1 MTRFFLLMALL
12 LSLAACGGGS
22 TGDMNADTIVDPGNL
37 NPGTGNNIATGTG
50 TGTGTGSNDNT
61 NLNTPTKNAAPIAAT
76 NVAELLVDSG
86 PDGNG
91 VNRLYTS
98 VTICK
103 PGSTTLCTTIDHVLV
118 DTGSVGLRLLASE
131 VPADLQLDKA
141 KTSLGNVL
149 LGCANFLDGSF
160 AWGPLTVADV
170 KLGGLLAASTT
181 VQLVGH
187 SEYDPFQSQ
196 CSYWGDPIITASDLG
211 AKGILGVGLSKQDCG
226 SACEVQGRR
235 SARNG
240 KYFSCIN
247 AACTSVTGTTLATD
261 KQLQQVVA
269 RFPTDNNGLAI
280 QMDSVP
286 TAGAATATGKMIFG
300 LGTRTNNQFPTLQ
313 VLATTTQGYLYGTLS
328 SSSVL
333 AGGNFSSTFLDTG
346 SNGIFFDSYL
356 PNCTYPNDSGFYCP
370 FTDIAFNV
378 VLGGAGTV
386 QARASFTLSNAAA
399 LFQKGNSALPTLGG
413 SLNAQGLLDLG
424 LPFFYGKTIAIGI
437 DGMSATG
444 LGTSTVTGPF
454 YAL

>member
-1 MTRFFLLMALL
+1 MTRFFLLVGLV

-22 TGDMNADTIVDPGNL
+22 TGDLNADTIVDPGNL
-37 NPGTGNNIATGTG
+37 NAWTG
-50 TGTGTGSNDNT
+50 
-61 NLNTPTKNAAPIAAT
+61 AT

-103 PGSTTLCTTIDHVLV
+103 PGSTTLCKTIDHVLV

-131 VPADLQLDKA
+131 VSADLQLSAA
-141 KTSLGNVL
+141 KNTNGNVL

-160 AWGPLTVADV
+160 AWGPLTIADV
-170 KLGGLLAASTT
+170 KLGGLTAADTT

-187 SEYDPFQSQ
+187 SEYDPFQYQ
-196 CSYWGDPIITASDLG
+196 CSTWGDPIITASDLG

-226 SACEVQGRR
+226 SACELQGRR

-240 KYFSCIN
+240 KYFSCSD
-247 AACTSVTGTTLATD
+247 AACTRVTGTTLATN

-269 RFPTDNNGLAI
+269 RFPTDNNGFAI

-286 TAGAATATGKMIFG
+286 SAGAVTATGKMIFG
-300 LGTRTNNQFPTLQ
+300 LGTRTNNQFTTLQ

-328 SSSVL
+328 SNSVL
-333 AGGNFSSTFLDTG
+333 AGGSFSSTFLDTG
-346 SNGIFFDSYL
+346 SNGIFFDSYI

-413 SLNAQGLLDLG
+413 ALGAQGLLDLG
-424 LPFFYGKTIAIGI
+424 LPFFYGKTVVIGI
-437 DGMSATG
+437 DGMPITGVGTGATM
-444 LGTSTVTGPF
+444 GPY

>member
-1 MTRFFLLMALL
+1 MKRLFLLLALAL
-12 LSLAACGGGS
+12 TLVGCGGGGAANGNS
-22 TGDMNADTIVDPGNL
+22 DTVINPGNL
-37 NPGTGNNIATGTG
+37 NAGAGNNVATGTG
-50 TGTGTGSNDNT
+50 TETGSNDNPDS
-61 NLNTPTKNAAPIAAT
+61 NTSAKNAAQTAAT

-131 VPADLQLDKA
+131 VPADLQLSAA
-141 KTSLGNVL
+141 KNTSANVL

-160 AWGPLTVADV
+160 AWGPLTIADV
-170 KLGGLLAASTT
+170 KLGGLTAANTT

-187 SEYDPFQSQ
+187 SEYDRFQSQ
-196 CSYWGDPIITASDLG
+196 CSSWGDPIITAKDLG

-235 SARNG
+235 NARNG

-247 AACTSVTGTTLATD
+247 SICTSVTGTSLAID

-269 RFPTDNNGLAI
+269 RFPTDNNGFAI
-280 QMDSVP
+280 QMDGVSN
-286 TAGAATATGKMIFG
+286 AGAATATGKMIFG

-328 SSSVL
+328 GDSAL

-346 SNGIFFDSYL
+346 SNGIFFDSYI

-370 FTDIAFNV
+370 FTDIALNV
-378 VLGGAGTV
+378 TLGGAGTV
-386 QARASFTLSNAAA
+386 RARASFTLSNAAA

-413 SLNAQGLLDLG
+413 SLSAQGLLDLG
-424 LPFFYGKTIAIGI
+424 LPFFYGKTVVIGI
-437 DGMSATG
+437 DGLSTTG
-444 LGTSTVTGPF
+444 VGTGTATGPF